1 MPEDITSYNFTKTIW
16 KGLVPPRVE
25 LFVWF
30 VLTGRINTK
39 ERLSRLG
46 VIHHEDVACVFC
58 NKSIEYGHHL
68 FLGCDFSWQVWCAWL
83 SFVGRLWSCPGTLK
97 EHFISWTEISAS
109 KEDRKRYAMAKIITN
124 SLFLLLGA
132 LSFVATIQGQDQ
144 SGFISIDCGLPEN
157 SNYTEKN
164 TGINYISDA
173 NFIDSGVSKTV
184 SPQDKT
190 THPQYFTYLR
200 SFPYGTRNCYR
211 INVTSVTRYL
221 IRASFLYGNYD
232 GLNKLPEF
240 DLYLGV
246 HFWDT
251 VKFTN
256 SSVSINY
263 EIIHTLSTDYIH
275 ICMVNKG
282 KGTSFISV
290 IEMRILDNVNN
301 TYTTQDPTTSLARFR
316 RLDVGISNLTYRY
329 EDDPYDRIW
338 EPYWDDKWTQLSS
351 GFSSDNLIQNDF
363 KVPAVVMETAAT
375 PKNAT
380 ASLDFQWED
389 DYADNNETQHQYY
402 FYLHFAEF
410 RKLEENQTSSFNISL
425 NDVPWVRREL
435 VYGIAYTRYTTSP
448 LFGHKNFHISIIR
461 AESSSVPPIIN
472 ALEIYLVKDFS
483 SQLETQKDDAD
494 AVTNMKRTYKVD
506 SKNWEGDPCAPIAYK
521 WQGVD
526 CTSYDGFLRI
536 TSLNLSSSGLT
547 GHIAVDIS
555 KLTMLKSLDL
565 SNNELRG
572 TIPSFLA
579 QLQSLE
585 YLNLANNNLTG
596 SVSNE
601 LLQKQS
607 DGLLSL
613 NVGQNPNL
621 CASTSCISQ
630 STDTRKKENNAVIA
644 VVASIAGIL
653 LLLVIIAAFIIF
665 LQRKQYGFLAEVD
678 SEQFTM
684 ALLKTFKWLSRCFLY
699 LQCMDINNLLQRQ
712 VKLLMRVH
720 HRNLTSLIGY
730 CNEETNIGLI
740 YEYMA
745 NGNLDEHL
753 SGKNNREKSLNWEDR
768 LRIALDAAQG
778 LEYLHNGCK
787 PPIIHRDVKCP
798 NILLNENFHA
808 KLADFGLSKCFAAEG
823 DTHVSTIVAGTPGYL
838 DPEYTTS
845 NRLTEKS
852 DVYSFGVVLLR
863 IITGDITKVVD
874 SRLQGDFDN
883 NSAWKAVEIA
893 MASVSSTSVKRPY
906 MRDVVTQ
913 LKDCLAAELARK
925 HNICNLQNEDSVEQ
939 FSVNLISTD
948 MTPSA
953 R

>member
-1 MPEDITSYNFTKTIW
+1 M
-16 KGLVPPRVE
+16 
-25 LFVWF
+25 
-30 VLTGRINTK
+30 
-39 ERLSRLG
+39 
-46 VIHHEDVACVFC
+46 
-58 NKSIEYGHHL
+58 
-68 FLGCDFSWQVWCAWL
+68 
-83 SFVGRLWSCPGTLK
+83 
-97 EHFISWTEISAS
+97 
-109 KEDRKRYAMAKIITN
+109 
-124 SLFLLLGA
+124 
-132 LSFVATIQGQDQ
+132 

-164 TGINYISDA
+164 IGINYISDA

-184 SPQDKT
+184 SPQDNGVSKTVSPQDKT
-190 THPQYFTYLR
+190 THPQYFNYLR
-200 SFPYGTRNCYR
+200 SFPNGIRNCYR

-246 HFWDT
+246 HFWET

-263 EIIHTLSTDYIH
+263 EIIHTLSLNYIH
-275 ICMVNKG
+275 ICLVNKG
-282 KGTSFISV
+282 TGTPFISV
-290 IEMRILDNVNN
+290 IEMRILGNVEKSYV
-301 TYTTQDPTTSLARFR
+301 TIESSTSLARFR
-316 RLDVGISNLTYRY
+316 RLYFSSISNLIYRY
-329 EDDPYDRIW
+329 EDDPYNRIW
-338 EPYWDDKWTQLSS
+338 EPYWENNWRLISS
-351 GFSSDNLIQNDF
+351 NHSNYALDQDPFNP
-363 KVPAVVMETAAT
+363 PAVVLKTAAT
-375 PKNAT
+375 SINAT
-380 ASLDFQWED
+380 ASLDFHWDID
-389 DYADNNETQHQYY
+389 DNETQHQYY
-402 FYLHFAEF
+402 FYLHFTELQHLGAD
-410 RKLEENQTSSFNISL
+410 QTRSFNINMDGKTWNTLESL
-425 NDVPWVRREL
+425 KYGKVYTKHVRGL
-435 VYGIAYTRYTTSP
+435 SSGCKNQKSTKTTRMQSQTSRR
-448 LFGHKNFHISIIR
+448 LIGWTVETGK
-461 AESSSVPPIIN
+461 
-472 ALEIYLVKDFS
+472 EIHVFPD
-483 SQLETQKDDAD
+483 
-494 AVTNMKRTYKVD
+494 
-506 SKNWEGDPCAPIAYK
+506 AYK

-526 CTSYDGFLRI
+526 CSTIDGFLRI

-547 GHIAVDIS
+547 GHIRTDIS
-555 KLTMLKSLDL
+555 KLTMLKDL
-565 SNNELRG
+565 SDNGLSGN
-572 TIPSFLA
+572 IPNFLV

-585 YLNLANNNLTG
+585 YLNLAHNNLTAG

-607 DGLLSL
+607 DGQLTLS
-613 NVGQNPNL
+613 VRQNPNL
-621 CASTSCISQ
+621 LCGTTSCTLQ
-630 STDTRKKENNAVIA
+630 TNATRKKKNNAVIT

-653 LLLVIIAAFIIF
+653 LLLGIAAVIIVRRKKTYDAAKNIMLGWRHNPIKESELENKQREYSFNEVVNMTNNFDRILGRGGFGTVYHGFIEDI
-665 LQRKQYGFLAEVD
+665 EVAVK
-678 SEQFTM
+678 M
-684 ALLKTFKWLSRCFLY
+684 LSLSS
-699 LQCMDINNLLQRQ
+699 

-740 YEYMA
+740 YEYMK
-745 NGNLDEHL
+745 NGDLDEHL
-753 SGKNNREKSLNWEDR
+753 SGKNNRGKSLNWEDR
-768 LRIALDAAQG
+768 LRIAVDAAQG

-863 IITGDITKVVD
+863 IITGQSVIIIKKDTTHHIIERVNSMIAEGDITKVVD

-925 HNICNLQNEDSVEQ
+925 HNICNLQNEDSVEE

>member
-1 MPEDITSYNFTKTIW
+1 
-16 KGLVPPRVE
+16 
-25 LFVWF
+25 
-30 VLTGRINTK
+30 
-39 ERLSRLG
+39 
-46 VIHHEDVACVFC
+46 
-58 NKSIEYGHHL
+58 
-68 FLGCDFSWQVWCAWL
+68 
-83 SFVGRLWSCPGTLK
+83 
-97 EHFISWTEISAS
+97 
-109 KEDRKRYAMAKIITN
+109 MAKIITN

-190 THPQYFTYLR
+190 THQQYFTYLR

-211 INVTSVTRYL
+211 INVTSATRYL

-232 GLNKLPEF
+232 GLNKLPQF

-246 HFWDT
+246 HLWDN

-256 SSVSINY
+256 SSASINY
-263 EIIHTLSTDYIH
+263 EIIHTLSLDYVH
-275 ICMVNKG
+275 ICLVDTNS
-282 KGTSFISV
+282 GTPFISV
-290 IEMRILDNVNN
+290 IEMRILNN
-301 TYTTQDPTTSLARFR
+301 ATYITEDPTTSLARFR
-316 RLDVGISNLTYRY
+316 RYK
-329 EDDPYDRIW
+329 DDIYDRIW

-351 GFSSDNLIQNDF
+351 SLSNDEFDQNHF
-363 KVPAVVMETAAT
+363 KPPAVVLKTAAT

-380 ASLDFQWED
+380 ASLDFHWED

-402 FYLHFAEF
+402 FYLHFAELQ
-410 RKLEENQTSSFNISL
+410 KLGANQTRSFNITL
-425 NDVPWVRREL
+425 NDVPWSIVKP
-435 VYGIAYTRYTTSP
+435 VYASLYTRYNLNP
-448 LFGHKNFHISIIR
+448 WFGHKNYHISLFR
-461 AESSSVPPIIN
+461 TESSSLPPIIN

-483 SQLETQKDDAD
+483 SQLETQKDEVD
-494 AVTNMKRTYKVD
+494 AVTNIKRTYKVD
-506 SKNWEGDPCAPIAYK
+506 SRNWQGDPCAPTTYK
-521 WQGVD
+521 WDGVE
-526 CTSYDGFLRI
+526 CSSFNGFQRI

-547 GHIAVDIS
+547 GHIPADIS

-565 SNNELRG
+565 SNNDLSG
-572 TIPSFLA
+572 SIPSFLA
-579 QLQSLE
+579 QLQSLG
-585 YLNLANNNLTG
+585 YLNLTNNNLTG

-613 NVGQNPNL
+613 SVGKNPNL
-621 CASTSCISQ
+621 CASTSCNPQ
-630 STDTRKKENNAVIA
+630 TNDTRKKENNVVIA
-644 VVASIAGIL
+644 VVTSIAGIL
-653 LLLVIIAAFIIF
+653 VVLVITAAVIIF
-665 LQRKQYGFLAEVD
+665 RQSKRYAAATNIILGKRRNSIKG
-678 SEQFTM
+678 SE
-684 ALLKTFKWLSRCFLY
+684 LESR
-699 LQCMDINNLLQRQ
+699 QRQ
-712 VKLLMRVH
+712 YSFSEVIKMTNNFDRILGRGGFGTVYHGFIEDIQVAVKMLSLSSVHGYQQFVAEVKLLMRVH

-740 YEYMA
+740 YEYMS

-753 SGKNNREKSLNWEDR
+753 SGKNNGGLCLNWEDR
-768 LRIALDAAQG
+768 LRIALEAAQG

-787 PPIIHRDVKCP
+787 PPIIHRDVKCT

-808 KLADFGLSKCFAAEG
+808 KLADFGLSKCFAADG

-863 IITGDITKVVD
+863 IITGQPVVMVREDMIHHISQRINTMVTRGDITKIVD
-874 SRLQGDFDN
+874 SRLQKDFDS
-883 NSAWKAVEIA
+883 NSAWRAVEIA
-893 MASVSSTSVKRPY
+893 MTSVSAISVERPY
-906 MRDVVTQ
+906 MSDIVKE
-913 LKDCLAAELARK
+913 LKECLAAELARK
-925 HNICNLQNEDSVEQ
+925 HTSCDLQNEDLVGQVSL
-939 FSVNLISTD
+939 NLISTD
-948 MTPSA
+948 ITPIA

>member
-1 MPEDITSYNFTKTIW
+1 
-16 KGLVPPRVE
+16 
-25 LFVWF
+25 
-30 VLTGRINTK
+30 
-39 ERLSRLG
+39 
-46 VIHHEDVACVFC
+46 
-58 NKSIEYGHHL
+58 
-68 FLGCDFSWQVWCAWL
+68 
-83 SFVGRLWSCPGTLK
+83 
-97 EHFISWTEISAS
+97 
-109 KEDRKRYAMAKIITN
+109 MAKIITN
-124 SLFLLLGA
+124 SLLLLLGA
-132 LSFVATIQGQDQ
+132 LSFVATIHGQDQ
-144 SGFISIDCGLPEN
+144 SGM
-157 SNYTEKN
+157 
-164 TGINYISDA
+164 NYISDA

-200 SFPYGTRNCYR
+200 SFSYGTRNCYR

-263 EIIHTLSTDYIH
+263 EIINTLSTDYIH

-282 KGTSFISV
+282 TGTPFISV
-290 IEMRILDNVNN
+290 IETRILDNVNI
-301 TYTTQDPTTSLARFR
+301 TYTTEDPTTSLARFR
-316 RLDVGISNLTYRY
+316 RLDFGISNLTYRY
-329 EDDPYDRIW
+329 KDDPYDRIW

-351 GFSSDNLIQNDF
+351 GFSNDDFIQNDF
-363 KVPAVVMETAAT
+363 KPPAVVMETAAT

-402 FYLHFAEF
+402 FYLHFAELQ
-410 RKLEENQTSSFNISL
+410 KLGANQTRSFNITL
-425 NDVPWVRREL
+425 NDVPWATVEP
-435 VYGIAYTRYTTSP
+435 VYASLYTKYTSGP
-448 LFGHKNFHISIIR
+448 WFGHKNYHISLFR
-461 AESSSVPPIIN
+461 TESSSLPPIIN

-483 SQLETQKDDAD
+483 SQLETQKDDVD
-494 AVTNMKRTYKVD
+494 AITNIKRTYRVD
-506 SKNWEGDPCAPIAYK
+506 SRNWEGDPCAPIAYK

-526 CTSYDGFLRI
+526 CTSFDDFLRI

-547 GHIAVDIS
+547 GHIAADIS

-565 SNNELRG
+565 SDNELSG
-572 TIPSFLA
+572 AVPSFLA

-613 NVGQNPNL
+613 SVGQNPNL
-621 CASTSCISQ
+621 CASTSCVSQ
-630 STDTRKKENNAVIA
+630 SNDTRKKDNNAVIA

-653 LLLVIIAAFIIF
+653 LLLVIMAAVIIF
-665 LQRKQYGFLAEVD
+665 RQRKQYAAAMNIILRKRRSSIKG
-678 SEQFTM
+678 SE
-684 ALLKTFKWLSRCFLY
+684 LESK
-699 LQCMDINNLLQRQ
+699 QRQ
-712 VKLLMRVH
+712 YSFNEVVKMTNNFDRILGRGGFGTVYHGFIEDIQVAVKMLSLSSVHGYQQFVAEVKLLMKVH
-720 HRNLTSLIGY
+720 HRNLTSLVGY

-753 SGKNNREKSLNWEDR
+753 SGKNNRGESLNWEDR

-787 PPIIHRDVKCP
+787 PPIIHRDVKCT

-808 KLADFGLSKCFAAEG
+808 KLADFGLSKCFATDG

-863 IITGDITKVVD
+863 IITGQAVIIVREDIIHHISQRVNSMIAEGDITKVVD
-874 SRLQGDFDN
+874 SRLQGDFDS
-883 NSAWKAVEIA
+883 NSAWRAVEIA
-893 MASVSSTSVKRPY
+893 MTSVSTISMERPY
-906 MRDVVTQ
+906 MSDIVKELRLRLVTVF
-913 LKDCLAAELARK
+913 KIYRHR
-925 HNICNLQNEDSVEQ
+925 HNY
-939 FSVNLISTD
+939 TK
-948 MTPSA
+948 
-953 R
+953 RHRHR